1 MTIPGPAESV
11 EPVVRTSSGAVRGR
25 TEDGL
30 TVFRGIPFAQPPV
43 GDARFAAPRRP
54 RPSDVPGG
62 DDWLTVN
69 VWTPAPDPAAH
80 RPVMVWIHGGAY
92 KMGHS
97 GSPAYDA

>member
-43 GDARFAAPRRP
+43 GTPASPPRAAPAPGTAYATHTISARRP
-54 RPSDVPGG
+54 RRTSAPRAP
-62 DDWLTVN
+62 
-69 VWTPAPDPAAH
+69 PAPRTSP
-80 RPVMVWIHGGAY
+80 GATT
-92 KMGHS
+92 G
-97 GSPAYDA
+97 

>member
-54 RPSDVPGG
+54 RPWDGVR
-62 DDWLTVN
+62 D
-69 VWTPAPDPAAH
+69 
-80 RPVMVWIHGGAY
+80 
-92 KMGHS
+92 
-97 GSPAYDA
+97 AYDFGPPPPQDLGAAGTAGPPDAPGATTG